1 MEHIKPTVSRI
12 NAGKPGAAFFNFPI
26 IRGNIETVEASTF
39 IVNKNSFF
47 SIIFNDGKSRWC
59 YGNEKQRNADYLKLI
74 GAPEIDTDIE
84 LDFDTEELDLDLFA
98 VH

>member
-1 MEHIKPTVSRI
+1 MEYIKPTVSRI
-12 NAGKPGAAFFNFPI
+12 NAGKPGLIFFNFPVLQENVKTI
-26 IRGNIETVEASTF
+26 EMSSFVVNGNT
-39 IVNKNSFF
+39 FF